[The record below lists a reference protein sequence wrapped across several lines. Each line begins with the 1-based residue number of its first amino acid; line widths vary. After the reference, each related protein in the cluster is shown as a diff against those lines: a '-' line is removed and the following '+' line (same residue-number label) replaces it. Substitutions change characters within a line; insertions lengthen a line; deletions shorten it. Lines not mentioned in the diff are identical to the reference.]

1 MAESLREVR
10 AESNVCVLS
19 CITNFL
25 TSSNGSSTSPS
36 LRIEP
41 VLRQVLSCIEVSAQA
56 HDERLYLI
64 APPMYRP
71 FPEWYRDGLPEILK
85 KFSDTLVTKSKN
97 IRLLPSFATPA
108 FEQDGVHLTPYSG
121 LEFILHLFDSASAL
135 IDSLASQPEDVLLQ
149 NCEGSRVLED
159 RMMAIEQ
166 DHRRLN
172 RVVEYKIAEDAELAE
187 YHENIRYED
196 HFTITGLTRI
206 PKCDTR
212 VWQERAKRD
221 VSGVVSIVLG
231 REVRIV
237 FVKNITAKGKDA
249 VTRYQVQ
256 LESVAVSKELR
267 DKFSGFFPNGKDIR
281 PESIKKISIRNRLT
295 HESRVRLTIMRVL
308 GERYLSSNKGAKI
321 KVIGFE
327 SRPLLK
333 LTPPEDASDPR
344 TRTMNY
350 IETVKFLPSNFS
362 PTELAELLKEIKPK
376 WYGRVKPLFIIL
388 SDDMIKKRRFTSGGA
403 TAKSDSEPEAE
414 GDDGGSSSRPNLKRP
429 PSPTPGFTGGNKSK
443 SSKTKHPKK

>member
-1 MAESLREVR
+1 MIPCGRLDLLAESLREVR

-19 CITNFL
+19 CVTNFI
-25 TSSNGSSTSPS
+25 TRSSGSTTSPS
-36 LRIEP
+36 LRVEP
-41 VLRQVLSCIEVSAQA
+41 VLQQLLSCVEVSAQA
-56 HDERLYLI
+56 HTERLFLI
-64 APPMYRP
+64 APPMYRT

-85 KFSDTLVTKSKN
+85 KFSETLASKSKN

-108 FEQDGVHLTPYSG
+108 FEQDGTHLTPYSG

-135 IDSLASQPEDVLLQ
+135 IDSLTSQPEDVLLQ

-172 RVVEYKIAEDAELAE
+172 RVVEDKIAIDAELAE

-196 HFTITGLTRI
+196 HFVITGLRRI

-212 VWQERAKRD
+212 VWQEKAKKD
-221 VSGVVSIVLG
+221 VAGVVSIVIG
-231 REVRIV
+231 RDVRIV

-256 LESVAVSKELR
+256 IESVSVSKEIR
-267 DKFSGFFPNGKDIR
+267 DKFSEFFPKGKDCR
-281 PESIKKISIRNRLT
+281 PDALKGISIRNRLT
-295 HESRVRLTIMRVL
+295 HESRVRLSIMRVL
-308 GERYLSSNKGAKI
+308 GERYLSANKGARI
-321 KVIGFE
+321 KVIGYE

-333 LTPPEDASDPR
+333 LTPPEGSSDPR

-350 IETVKFLPSNFS
+350 IETVRLLPATFS
-362 PTELAELLKEIKPK
+362 PKELETIERL
-376 WYGRVKPLFIIL
+376 G
-388 SDDMIKKRRFTSGGA
+388 
-403 TAKSDSEPEAE
+403 
-414 GDDGGSSSRPNLKRP
+414 
-429 PSPTPGFTGGNKSK
+429 
-443 SSKTKHPKK
+443 